1 MSILLSVRG
10 FAKGSSV
17 IYTKGAVRNNCSF
30 SDTHYFSERGDCMT
44 ANKFL
49 EMLGMSDK
57 ELEDCINRMSEE
69 EAKEALYQM
78 VSHLNETRRA
88 GVEDMFK
95 GK

>member
-1 MSILLSVRG
+1 
-10 FAKGSSV
+10 
-17 IYTKGAVRNNCSF
+17 
-30 SDTHYFSERGDCMT
+30 MT